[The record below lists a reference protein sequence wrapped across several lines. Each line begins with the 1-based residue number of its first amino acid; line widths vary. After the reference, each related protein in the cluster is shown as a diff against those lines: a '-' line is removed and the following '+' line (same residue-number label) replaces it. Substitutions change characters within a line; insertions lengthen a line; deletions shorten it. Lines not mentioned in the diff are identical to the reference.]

1 MHLGVLIVNELRH
14 RWLNSVLGLLTALI
28 AVACLTAALALL
40 REHRLATDAIIAAKE
55 EETRTRLA
63 ALADDMRK
71 ITVRMGFNILI
82 LPKDQNLGDF
92 YADDY
97 ASRTMPEEY
106 AERLGASGVATINH
120 ILPSLQRKLRWQEQE
135 RTVLLIGVRG
145 EIPIANNS
153 AATTAP
159 ATTPTAGS
167 KLPPTP
173 AKAGAEPAGV
183 KDGKPKKPLLPA
195 IAKGKA
201 MLGHDLHRSLQLKV
215 GDTVRLQG
223 RTFTVSECR
232 PEKGTKDDISVWIN
246 LAEAQELLGLPGRI
260 NAILALECNC
270 ASEDRLGEIRAEVA
284 RILPDT
290 QVIEYESK
298 ALARAEARNR
308 AEAEGVAAIAAE
320 RDRRTRL
327 EQEKERLAGAVVPL
341 ALLVCGVLI
350 GLLSWQNVRERAME
364 IAILRTLGLG
374 TGRIL
379 GLVLFRAAAIG
390 LLGSVSGY
398 AGGLLAVDAWAG
410 TPAMAQAVGE
420 LLAPA
425 WMITAV
431 MAGPALALAAAW
443 LPALAAAQQD
453 PADLLREG

>member
-1 MHLGVLIVNELRH
+1 MRLSGLVVDELRH
-14 RWLNSVLGLLTALI
+14 RWLNSALGLLTALI
-28 AVACLTAALALL
+28 AVACLIAALALL
-40 REHRLATDAIIAAKE
+40 REHRLATEAIITAKE
-55 EETRTRLA
+55 EETRARLA
-63 ALADDMRK
+63 ILADDMRR

-97 ASRTMPEEY
+97 ASRTMPEDY

-145 EIPIANNS
+145 EVPIASNRAMPAS
-153 AATTAP
+153 ATTTSP
-159 ATTPTAGS
+159 GTG
-167 KLPPTP
+167 LPPAP
-173 AKAGAEPAGV
+173 VEPRADPTTV
-183 KDGKPKKPLLPA
+183 KDGKPKKPLLPT
-195 IAKGKA
+195 IPRGTA
-201 MLGHDLHRSLQLKV
+201 MLGHDLHRSLQVKA
-215 GDTVRLQG
+215 GDTFRFQG
-223 RTFTVSECR
+223 RTFSVSECR
-232 PEKGTKDDISVWIN
+232 PVKGTKDDISLWID
-246 LAEAQELLGLPGRI
+246 LAEAQELLDLPGRI

-270 ASEDRLGEIRAEVA
+270 AAEDRLGEIRAEVA

-320 RDRRTRL
+320 RDRRIRL

-341 ALLVCGVLI
+341 ALLICGVLI

-374 TGRIL
+374 TGRIM
-379 GLVLFRAAAIG
+379 GLVLFRAVAIG
-390 LLGSVSGY
+390 LSGSVLGY
-398 AGGLLAVDAWAG
+398 AVGLLGVNAWAG
-410 TPAMAQAVGE
+410 TPAMAEAVRG
-420 LLAPA
+420 LLTPA
-425 WMITAV
+425 WLITAV
-431 MAGPALALAAAW
+431 AAGPTLALAAAW
-443 LPALAAAQQD
+443 LPALAATQQD